1 MAMPDS
7 GADGSD
13 ILQRMTAGSTP
24 PRLVVMGPSG
34 SGKSVVGEALA
45 ERLVARFPG
54 MAFVDA
60 DDLHPAANVEKMRS
74 GVPLDDDDR
83 WPWLR
88 LVGEALAA
96 GDAGLVVACSAL
108 RRSYRDAIRA
118 ACPTAAFVEL
128 VVPAHD
134 LGERVRDRAGHFMPA
149 ALLASQLD
157 ALEPLAEDES
167 GVRVDNVGPVDDVVT
182 RAIAA
187 LEPGW

>member
-1 MAMPDS
+1 MSA
-7 GADGSD
+7 ADV
-13 ILQRMTAGSTP
+13 P

-45 ERLVARFPG
+45 ERLAARFPG
-54 MAFVDA
+54 IAFLDS
-60 DDLHPAANVEKMRS
+60 DDLHPAANVEKMRG

-83 WPWLR
+83 WPWLQ

-96 GDAGLVVACSAL
+96 GDRGLVVACSAL

-118 ACPTAAFVEL
+118 ACPDAAFVEL
-128 VVPAHD
+128 VVSPRD

-149 ALLASQLD
+149 ALLASQLE
-157 ALEPLAEDES
+157 ALQPLADDES
-167 GVRVDNVGPVDDVVT
+167 GVRVDNVGPVDEVVS
-182 RAIAA
+182 RVIAA

>member
-1 MAMPDS
+1 MP
-7 GADGSD
+7 
-13 ILQRMTAGSTP
+13 RAGSATLQP
-24 PRLVVMGPSG
+24 MSVPHVTPRLVVMGPSG

-54 MAFVDA
+54 MAFVDS
-60 DDLHPAANVEKMRS
+60 DDLHPPANVEKMRS

-108 RRSYRDAIRA
+108 RRSYRDAIRD
-118 ACPTAAFVEL
+118 ACPAAAFVEL
-128 VVPAHD
+128 VVPAHE

-149 ALLASQLD
+149 SLLASQLK
-157 ALEPLAEDES
+157 ALEPLAADEA
-167 GVRVDNVGPVDDVVT
+167 GVRVDNVGPVGDVVS

>member
-1 MAMPDS
+1 MSA
-7 GADGSD
+7 AHV
-13 ILQRMTAGSTP
+13 P

-54 MAFVDA
+54 MAFVDS

-108 RRSYRDAIRA
+108 RRSYRDAIRT
-118 ACPTAAFVEL
+118 ACPSAVFVEL

-134 LGERVRDRAGHFMPA
+134 LGERVRDRPGHFMPA
-149 ALLASQLD
+149 ALLASQLE
-157 ALEPLAEDES
+157 ALEPLAEDEP
-167 GVRVDNVGPVDDVVT
+167 GVRVDNVGPVEDVVS

>member
-1 MAMPDS
+1 
-7 GADGSD
+7 
-13 ILQRMTAGSTP
+13 
-24 PRLVVMGPSG
+24 
-34 SGKSVVGEALA
+34 
-45 ERLVARFPG
+45 
-54 MAFVDA
+54 
-60 DDLHPAANVEKMRS
+60 MRS

-96 GDAGLVVACSAL
+96 GD
-108 RRSYRDAIRA
+108 RRPGGRLLGAAPLLPRRDPRRV
-118 ACPTAAFVEL
+118 PDAAFVEL

-134 LGERVRDRAGHFMPA
+134 LGERVRDRPGHFMPA
-149 ALLASQLD
+149 ALLASQLE
-157 ALEPLAEDES
+157 ALEPLADDER

>member
-1 MAMPDS
+1 
-7 GADGSD
+7 
-13 ILQRMTAGSTP
+13 MTAVAAP

-45 ERLVARFPG
+45 ERLVAPFPG
-54 MAFVDA
+54 MAFVDS

-88 LVGEALAA
+88 LVGEALTA

-108 RRSYRDAIRA
+108 RRSYRDAIRE
-118 ACPTAAFVEL
+118 ACPGAVFVEL
-128 VVPAHD
+128 VVPARD
-134 LGERVRDRAGHFMPA
+134 LGERVRDRAGHFMPPS
-149 ALLASQLD
+149 LLASQLE
-157 ALEPLAEDES
+157 ALEPLADDEA
-167 GVRVDNVGPVDDVVT
+167 GVRIENVGPVEDVVT

-187 LEPGW
+187 LRTGW

>member
-1 MAMPDS
+1 MSAS
-7 GADGSD
+7 AN
-13 ILQRMTAGSTP
+13 P
-24 PRLVVMGPSG
+24 PRVVVMGPSG
-34 SGKSVVGEALA
+34 SGKSVVGAALA
-45 ERLVARFPG
+45 QRLVERFPG
-54 MAFVDA
+54 TAFVDS

-96 GDAGLVVACSAL
+96 GDAGVVVACSAL
-108 RRSYRDAIRA
+108 RRSYRDAIRD
-118 ACPTAAFVEL
+118 ACPAAVFVEL
-128 VVPAHD
+128 VVPAQH

-157 ALEPLAEDES
+157 ALEPLAEDEA
-167 GVRVDNVGPVDDVVT
+167 GVRIENLGPVDEVVE

-187 LEPGW
+187 LESDW

>member
-1 MAMPDS
+1 MPS
-7 GADGSD
+7 AT
-13 ILQRMTAGSTP
+13 LQRMSAARVP

-34 SGKSVVGEALA
+34 SGKSAVGEALA
-45 ERLVARFPG
+45 ERLAARFPG
-54 MAFVDA
+54 MAFVDS

-108 RRSYRDAIRA
+108 RRSYRDVIRD
-118 ACPTAAFVEL
+118 ACPAAVFVEL

-134 LGERVRDRAGHFMPA
+134 LDERMRDRPGHFMPA
-149 ALLASQLD
+149 ALLASQLE
-157 ALEPLAEDES
+157 ALEPLAEDET
-167 GVRVDNVGPVDDVVT
+167 GVRVDNVGPVEDVVS

>member
-1 MAMPDS
+1 MSA
-7 GADGSD
+7 AHV
-13 ILQRMTAGSTP
+13 P

-54 MAFVDA
+54 MAFVDS

-88 LVGEALAA
+88 LAA

-108 RRSYRDAIRA
+108 RRSYRDAIRT
-118 ACPTAAFVEL
+118 ACPSAVFVEL

-134 LGERVRDRAGHFMPA
+134 LGERVRDRPGHFMPA
-149 ALLASQLD
+149 ALLASQLE
-157 ALEPLAEDES
+157 ALEPLAEGEP
-167 GVRVDNVGPVDDVVT
+167 GVRVDNVGPVEDVVS